1 MRCSKIKRSWDQKFQ
16 NCCSNPFPIRG
27 HCRKVSSAF
36 RESAYLFSFC
46 IWYMPWEKS
55 WLHVWASFMLLTSH
69 FSSVFCYSASLV
81 LCRESCES
89 VKSQLV
95 CLFPGSSALCR
106 QNLNFQLI
114 VLHSAKMNWGHR
126 KSAYIS
132 VVLFH
137 SRIMISLFL
146 DASADLSRFFFFSPF
161 YPAVLVA
168 LGRDVFDTS
177 FSVILR
183 TVKIKLIYLVLS
195 ISVSAYI
202 ANLFLH
208 TV

>member
-1 MRCSKIKRSWDQKFQ
+1 MFFEMLKNKEVLRPEVSELL
-16 NCCSNPFPIRG
+16 SNPFPIRG

-36 RESAYLFSFC
+36 RGSAYLFSFC

-81 LCRESCES
+81 LCRECCES
-89 VKSQLV
+89 AKSQLV

-114 VLHSAKMNWGHR
+114 ILHSGKMNWGRR

-146 DASADLSRFFFFSPF
+146 VLQQIFFFSHF
-161 YPAVLVA
+161 
-168 LGRDVFDTS
+168 
-177 FSVILR
+177 IL
-183 TVKIKLIYLVLS
+183 
-195 ISVSAYI
+195 
-202 ANLFLH
+202 LF
-208 TV
+208 